1 MMRGFALPIGMFVIG
16 TAAILAYGFLVPL
29 PRYFAYSDAVFLGAL
44 AVGLTWGLSL
54 MLPERML
61 FTTTERLRHAFMA
74 RHGVS
79 EDRTDT
85 ALDIIARAQQ
95 QAKRLIRADNGFVPE
110 LAVQVDHT
118 SDSLNAIA
126 RLVFHDPSE
135 VRRHLPLV
143 NRADLLVE
151 AVENH
156 SRLRATQKASDAQLA
171 SARTS
176 VSAALD
182 AFAGA
187 MSAADER
194 RIEAQITEIDTA
206 SDVADSLFKSMKG
219 PRR

>member
-1 MMRGFALPIGMFVIG
+1 MIRGFALP
-16 TAAILAYGFLVPL
+16 TAMLVAGVGVALVYGFLVPL
-29 PRYFAYSDAVFLGAL
+29 PHFFAYSDAVILGAL
-44 AVGLTWGLSL
+44 AFGVTWGASL
-54 MLPERML
+54 MLPELML
-61 FTTTERLRHAFMA
+61 YTATERLRHAFMA

-85 ALDIIARAQQ
+85 ALDMIARAQH
-95 QAKRLIRADNGFVPE
+95 QATRLVRADNGFVPE
-110 LAVQVDHT
+110 LAAQVDHT
-118 SDSLNAIA
+118 ADSLNAIA
-126 RLVFHDPSE
+126 RLVFQDPGE
-135 VRRHLPLV
+135 VRRNLPLV

-156 SRLRATQKASDAQLA
+156 SRLRATQKASEAQLT

-176 VSAALD
+176 VSTALE

-219 PRR
+219 PRE